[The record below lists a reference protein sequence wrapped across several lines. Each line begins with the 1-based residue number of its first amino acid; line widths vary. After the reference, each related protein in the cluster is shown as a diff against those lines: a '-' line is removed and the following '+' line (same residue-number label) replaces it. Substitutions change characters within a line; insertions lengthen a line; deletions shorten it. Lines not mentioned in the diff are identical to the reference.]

1 MHIGV
6 VVSND
11 FDYGP
16 DLANGLMDAGL
27 RVTLYLS
34 KKITM
39 LYLWGESVSKDD
51 VDTDTLIDQLYARHL
66 VPRDCGVR
74 IIDFPRIRN
83 PISFKATRE
92 LSELIKNDGVD
103 LVHVLMGPGEIWL
116 AVLTCLIRDIPVVST
131 MIIPKPNIGERLPD
145 LMFWV
150 ISKLQLLGSDK
161 VIVNGADQIEQV
173 RKRYGTPVDKIK
185 YIPLLPRTIAM
196 KWAEQSQSEEAEII
210 FFPGKVQPRKGLEYL
225 IKAQPLINQ
234 QVPDA
239 KILLAARSEELERY
253 RNLIKDQSK
262 FEIHERFLTGSELA
276 AFFQR
281 ASVIA
286 LPYLT
291 ASTSGILLT
300 AYVFEKPVV
309 TTTVG
314 ALPEYVKDGL
324 TGYLVPPYDEK
335 HLADAIVRLLSND
348 TLRHQM
354 GQNARRWIEN
364 EQSKVIGQTI
374 TLYGD
379 MLSNR
384 RN

>member
-27 RVTLYLS
+27 SVTLYLS
-34 KKITM
+34 KKITT

-51 VDTDTLIDQLYARHL
+51 VDIDMLIDQLYARHL
-66 VPRDCGVR
+66 VPIDCRVR

-83 PISFKATRE
+83 PSSFKATRE
-92 LSELIKNDGVD
+92 LSEIIKNDGVE
-103 LVHVLMGPGEIWL
+103 LVHILMGPGEIWL

-131 MIIPKPNIGERLPD
+131 MIIPKPNIGERLPN
-145 LMFWV
+145 LMFWA
-150 ISKLQLLGSDK
+150 ISKLQLLGSNK

-173 RKRYGTPVDKIK
+173 HKRYGTPVDKMK

-196 KWAEQSQSEEAEII
+196 KWAEQNQSEEAEII

-239 KILLAARSEELERY
+239 KILIAARSEELERY

-314 ALPEYVKDGL
+314 ALPEYVEDGL

-348 TLRHQM
+348 ALRHQM

-364 EQSKVIGQTI
+364 EQSKIIGQTI

-379 MLSNR
+379 MLSNH